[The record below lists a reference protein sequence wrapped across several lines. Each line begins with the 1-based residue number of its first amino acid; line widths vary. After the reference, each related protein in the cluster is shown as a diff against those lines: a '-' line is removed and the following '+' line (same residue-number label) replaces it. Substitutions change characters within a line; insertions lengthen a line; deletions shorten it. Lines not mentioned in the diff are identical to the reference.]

1 MAWWLVAGGG
11 CWCGRGG
18 RKLKITYI
26 FTFQP
31 NNVERQYSLRMN
43 YYYYHHLHL
52 LLLHPHSLTCTNVW
66 PCLWGMDCG
75 GSRWRSARQ
84 KKYYFAIIGQ
94 NLSRKINFPTGTA
107 LIPWAIDCAH
117 QTAETAGAAGG
128 GWLAAW
134 LSQETT
140 YTVDVCGGCRSL
152 VQEIITLQ
160 NDLNYI
166 LNINKSISQGHSPL
180 PLVVVV
186 VVATTRIASRGHI
199 HPCCWLSSSLVCLWT
214 SGG

>member
-1 MAWWLVAGGG
+1 MWSQSGQDGTRNSIKATKESYKWMRCRWVDGLVAGGG

-52 LLLHPHSLTCTNVW
+52 LLLHPHSLTCTHVW

-75 GSRWRSARQ
+75 RSRWRSARQ

-117 QTAETAGAAGG
+117 QTAETAAGGG

-140 YTVDVCGGCRSL
+140 YTVHWMCVVDVVRS
-152 VQEIITLQ
+152 
-160 NDLNYI
+160 YR
-166 LNINKSISQGHSPL
+166 KSLHFKTI
-180 PLVVVV
+180 
-186 VVATTRIASRGHI
+186 
-199 HPCCWLSSSLVCLWT
+199 
-214 SGG
+214 